1 MQFATI
7 AFGDGFQ
14 IVETSTS
21 VAINDR
27 MSPIIETIKK
37 LSCPRIATN
46 LIIFIQY
53 CRKLLFCRKSRLIR
67 NSFIK
72 V

>member
-21 VAINDR
+21 VALHDR
-27 MSPIIETIKK
+27 MSPITAAIKK
-37 LSCPRIATN
+37 L
-46 LIIFIQY
+46 
-53 CRKLLFCRKSRLIR
+53 KLSPDRH
-67 NSFIK
+67 
-72 V
+72 